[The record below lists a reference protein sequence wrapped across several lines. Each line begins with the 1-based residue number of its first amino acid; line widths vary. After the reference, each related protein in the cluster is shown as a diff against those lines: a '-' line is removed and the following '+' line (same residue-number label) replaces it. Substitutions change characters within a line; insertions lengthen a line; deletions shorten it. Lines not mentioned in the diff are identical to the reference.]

1 MADPT
6 VVGTIGDAISGFKG
20 ELLSVGALAIGV
32 AAAPFLLSKGWGLVK
47 RFVK

>member
-6 VVGTIGDAISGFKG
+6 VLGTITAAISGFKG
-20 ELLSVGALAIGV
+20 ELLSIGALAIGV